1 MTTMTLT
8 EAQVALKNYYNAI
21 LALEKT
27 GVIDI
32 KVGDVLSAT
41 MMEWVGDY
49 EEYDGT
55 TFCG

>member
-1 MTTMTLT
+1 MTTMTLI
-8 EAQVALKNYYNAI
+8 EAQLALKNYYNAI

-55 TFCG
+55 TYSG

>member
-8 EAQVALKNYYNAI
+8 EAQLALKNYYNAI

-27 GVIDI
+27 GVIDF

-41 MMEWVGDY
+41 MMSWVGDY
-49 EEYDGT
+49 DEYDGT